1 MFRGA
6 ALRRSGQAIAMPA
19 SARAL
24 LALAFTHAHRR
35 LFAVAQKQGWFLS
48 LCRTM
53 ASVMFLCPNTGLHSH
68 EWFADD
74 SENGDDAYR
83 AVRCLACQQVHLVNA
98 NGKVL
103 GTDEE

>member
-1 MFRGA
+1 
-6 ALRRSGQAIAMPA
+6 
-19 SARAL
+19 
-24 LALAFTHAHRR
+24 
-35 LFAVAQKQGWFLS
+35 
-48 LCRTM
+48 M

-68 EWFADD
+68 D
-74 SENGDDAYR
+74 SENGDDTYR

>member
-1 MFRGA
+1 MLTPTF
-6 ALRRSGQAIAMPA
+6 
-19 SARAL
+19 
-24 LALAFTHAHRR
+24 
-35 LFAVAQKQGWFLS
+35 FAVAQKKGRFLS
-48 LCRTM
+48 M

-103 GTDEE
+103 GIDEE

>member
-1 MFRGA
+1 
-6 ALRRSGQAIAMPA
+6 
-19 SARAL
+19 
-24 LALAFTHAHRR
+24 
-35 LFAVAQKQGWFLS
+35 
-48 LCRTM
+48 M

-98 NGKVL
+98 NGEVL
-103 GTDEE
+103 GADEE